1 MSACKHNGMTF
12 IFIYEITCSNVGK
25 AMWRIIN
32 ILVLPRLGVL
42 SSDCSC
48 FVDIAASWF
57 WTTADTA
64 FERQGRSPPFPD
76 FQVWAQ
82 RRRDMRHVHFLAAQ
96 RALRSW
102 WLDVVGR
109 SFCKSE
115 GLSVNEPPGWHEF
128 LEDLHNDAIDSH
140 IQSDNGAYRQWRLG
154 AVPGSPRLSKLARFV
169 MCLASMQVDW
179 CILRFT
185 GIQVFLLI
193 SLCHAV
199 LHFLIFV
206 SLVCC
211 PWLAELYK
219 LYIEL
224 YTAVRRLVSKERGL
238 QHEQPCVGL
247 GSLTKMTELVEWTS
261 TFLSKTPDF
270 MNYVQSFESC
280 RSLIFIA
287 KRHLP
292 IFPWSFSA
300 SYEVKFQRRYQ
311 VGDLCQFCCRSSP
324 RQLTGS

>member
-1 MSACKHNGMTF
+1 M
-12 IFIYEITCSNVGK
+12 K
-25 AMWRIIN
+25 AWGCA
-32 ILVLPRLGVL
+32 RL
-42 SSDCSC
+42 
-48 FVDIAASWF
+48 
-57 WTTADTA
+57 T
-64 FERQGRSPPFPD
+64 
-76 FQVWAQ
+76 
-82 RRRDMRHVHFLAAQ
+82 
-96 RALRSW
+96 
-102 WLDVVGR
+102 
-109 SFCKSE
+109 
-115 GLSVNEPPGWHEF
+115 
-128 LEDLHNDAIDSH
+128 
-140 IQSDNGAYRQWRLG
+140 
-154 AVPGSPRLSKLARFV
+154 PRLSKLARFV

-261 TFLSKTPDF
+261 TFLSKTPDSWI
-270 MNYVQSFESC
+270 MHKALKAAEVWY
-280 RSLIFIA
+280 SLP
-287 KRHLP
+287 KG

-311 VGDLCQFCCRSSP
+311 VGDLCHFRCQSSP